1 MQCTIYNILEII
13 LITNVLTAEQMN
25 FDNFLY
31 ACPIRR
37 KEIHILLDFI
47 PQITYKD
54 YQRFE
59 ATTNEASEF

>member
-1 MQCTIYNILEII
+1 M

-25 FDNFLY
+25 LDNFLY
-31 ACPIRR
+31 TCPIRR